1 MKNIPNRVLKC
12 FNKMFNSLIIL
23 IVNLNIILVGCFR
36 NNSRLRKNIEPIY
49 QIRANN
55 DDKISNTFP
64 GKYIRTF
71 SDKVLPRVEG
81 DLKFLNDSPNRKLF
95 GEGNDLMVDD
105 QYLYGTFLQT
115 RFSNGNYGI
124 ISGAYGRNS
133 EVDYNRFYY
142 YLYDSNCNK
151 LINEKK
157 LFEFTEFDIQYPN
170 VNYQVYSATILSFNE
185 IDSNNFFITI
195 NVEEKPTYNSP
206 NFAKSFLYSAN
217 FNIQGNRIGDFEYI
231 TNKCIKGINIF
242 SMTKRS
248 NDKFACVLRCKTT
261 TSSYDIYGIGFDSDG
276 KMYGSLNEIFE
287 EGNMKH
293 VNYKYTYNIE
303 NLQNEGFLILTYN
316 NRESGLS
323 YSYENPVIIKV
334 FNKDGSEV
342 KQINIDPIE
351 LEYQGPYGSYILR
364 RRVRKVYPKSYDNGF
379 IIILTDINHYTS
391 GASIGDSVNTI
402 SWLNYDNDGNL
413 ISDRQVLT
421 DSHNCDYS
429 KIIKNENNF
438 YLSCDGFSES
448 FPITLNSQDYNINF
462 IDSDEREL
470 YDKYEENSKDGIT
483 FSTWYDTNHQY
494 LARYNTENIYSF
506 EKILS
511 PTPDSSPDLD
521 IINDESNEGG
531 DNPGDNPG
539 ISPDGD
545 QDNTD
550 DSKNNVD
557 EDKND
562 NLVLILVIVVCVL
575 CMILSSFAY
584 YCWHKPSSC
593 AGSCEAT
600 GKGSI
605 EFSSNSKKQ
614 VSSTDVKLL
623 ENDNNKV

>member
-1 MKNIPNRVLKC
+1 
-12 FNKMFNSLIIL
+12 MFNSLIIL

-105 QYLYGTFLQT
+105 QISPQSTFLQT
-115 RFSNGNYGI
+115 RFSNGNYAI
-124 ISGAYGRNS
+124 ISGLIETGSSANPS
-133 EVDYNRFYY
+133 SSFYY
-142 YLYDSNCNK
+142 YLYDSQGHK

-157 LFEFTEFDIQYPN
+157 LFENNELDVHHKYIDT
-170 VNYQVYSATILSFNE
+170 NYEVYNSNILSFNE

-195 NVEEKPTYNSP
+195 VVNERINGNANNRNV
-206 NFAKSFLYSAN
+206 LYSAN
-217 FNIQGNRIGDFEYI
+217 FNIQGNRIGNFEFI
-231 TNKCIKGINIF
+231 TNTCNEVSSTPWRNKIY
-242 SMTKRS
+242 SMTKRG
-248 NDKFACVLRCKTT
+248 NDKFACVLRCYLL
-261 TSSYDIYGIGFDSDG
+261 SSNKFDFYGIGFNSNA

-287 EGNMKH
+287 DNTMR
-293 VNYKYTYNIE
+293 NDNIFIIE
-303 NLQNEGFLILTYN
+303 NLQNQGFLILTYRDPQPSSN
-316 NRESGLS
+316 SNIWDEDPL
-323 YSYENPVIIKV
+323 IIEIYD
-334 FNKDGSEV
+334 KDGNHI
-342 KQINIDPIE
+342 KQININPIE
-351 LEYQGPYGSYILR
+351 LEDQRSSSYYIIR
-364 RRVRKVYPKSYDNGF
+364 KRVNGVYPKSYDNGF
-379 IIILTDINHYTS
+379 IIILTDENMYTWYDNYHDR
-391 GASIGDSVNTI
+391 GRVNTI

-413 ISDRQVLT
+413 ISDRQILT

-429 KIIKNENNF
+429 KIIKNDNNF
-438 YLSCDGFSES
+438 YLSCEGFSES

-462 IDSDEREL
+462 INSDEKEL
-470 YDKYEENSKDGIT
+470 YDEYEENNKDGIT

-511 PTPDSSPDLD
+511 PTPGSSPDLD

-562 NLVLILVIVVCVL
+562 NLVLILVIVIGLL

-584 YCWHKPSSC
+584 YCWYKPSSC